1 VLRVRDSL
9 NAEYVSSR
17 GSNGLPVVIK
27 SQQRIGSSP
36 SAVAI
41 GNTLAGQLAL
51 NGPAAAINYASAV
64 ATTLCATS
72 SSGCGSASS
81 SGSAS
86 AVLQA
91 LALATEQIEYS
102 AVTASAIMSVLQG
115 LVSGHTIG
123 SSTSRSSTAV
133 DTLVPADLVTGLQL
147 VNTIVTGVLTADTLQ
162 SAEEPTA
169 NAMLAVVDSVLVV
182 SKGGANGG
190 YAVNTTLG
198 QDAASILPTIGR

>member
-1 VLRVRDSL
+1 VRDSL

-27 SQQRIGSSP
+27 SQQRSGSSP
-36 SAVAI
+36 PTATVIS
-41 GNTLAGQLAL
+41 NTLAGQLAL

-72 SSGCGSASS
+72 SSGCGSTSS

-91 LALATEQIEYS
+91 LAHAAEHIEYNAVS
-102 AVTASAIMSVLQG
+102 AGAIMSALQG
-115 LVSGHTIG
+115 LVASHTSGD
-123 SSTSRSSTAV
+123 STSISRSSTAD
-133 DTLVPADLVTGLQL
+133 DTLLPADLATGLQL
-147 VNTIVTGVLTADTLQ
+147 VNNIVTGVLTADTLQ

-169 NAMLAVVDSVLVV
+169 NAMLAVIDTVLVA

-190 YAVNTTLG
+190 YAVNATLG
-198 QDAASILPTIGR
+198 QDAAGMLPTIGR